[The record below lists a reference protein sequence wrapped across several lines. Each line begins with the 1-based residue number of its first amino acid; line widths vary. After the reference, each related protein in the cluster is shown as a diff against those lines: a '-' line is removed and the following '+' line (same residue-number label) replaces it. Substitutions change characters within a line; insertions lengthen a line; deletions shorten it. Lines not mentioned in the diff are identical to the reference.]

1 VFGTAEGASGLTAAA
16 VVDEWESQSQADPT
30 GFHVNVL
37 EIGGT
42 AQTAN
47 DNGADINAILVDTA
61 EIGVAGAGLT
71 AADDA
76 VMTRLGAPAG
86 ASVSADIAEIESQT
100 DDIGVAGAGLTAA
113 DDAIVALIGTP
124 SDFGS
129 GTSTVAGN
137 LQDLADNG
145 TAVFDRSTDSLQA
158 IRDRGDAAWTGA
170 GGGDVTTIEST
181 DATDYFD
188 ALVAGLALEATSQ
201 SILTD
206 TAVIGVAGAGLSD
219 VPWNA
224 AWDAEVESEANDAL
238 VAMHLDHLFAADYDP
253 ATPPGTAT
261 ALLNELIESDAGV
274 SRFTANALENAP
286 SGTGASAETI
296 ADEVETR
303 TIAGVTTVGSV
314 TGSVGSVTG
323 AVGSVAGNVD
333 GNVTGSVGSVA
344 TGGITAASVATD
356 AIGADEL
363 AASAVT
369 EIQVGLALEA
379 TLGTPAD
386 TDLATDI
393 ANAHASV
400 LANRTQIFIGTAD
413 SGDTNTLVDSA
424 LGAAFANDV
433 DIDGAYVV
441 RGDGQRCLIDSF
453 TQATDT
459 IEFAACAFTGAW
471 ATQDYKIY
479 PAGTQ

>member
-1 VFGTAEGASGLTAAA
+1 MKQLSFLALALVCASASTAFGQIPLRQSTASQAVVLGPFVDETDGVTAMTALTIGAADVRISVNGGNIVGKTSGGCTHDELGMYACTFDATDTATVGSFQVIISETGALPVWKDFIVVEEAVFDACCAASATPLTAAA

-47 DNGADINAILVDTA
+47 DNGADINAILIDTT

-201 SILTD
+201 SIQTD
-206 TAVIGVAGAGLSD
+206 TEDLQSRVPTALVNGRIDSTVDGTGMEAGAVAAVVAGVEASDGL
-219 VPWNA
+219 P
-224 AWDAEVESEANDAL
+224 
-238 VAMHLDHLFAADYDP
+238 VARY
-253 ATPPGTAT
+253 T
-261 ALLNELIESDAGV
+261 N
-274 SRFTANALENAP
+274 
-286 SGTGASAETI
+286 
-296 ADEVETR
+296 
-303 TIAGVTTVGSV
+303 
-314 TGSVGSVTG
+314 
-323 AVGSVAGNVD
+323 AVGDVCTFIISETTPK
-333 GNVTGSVGSVA
+333 VTF
-344 TGGITAASVATD
+344 D
-356 AIGADEL
+356 C
-363 AASAVT
+363 T
-369 EIQVGLALEA
+369 EA
-379 TLGTPAD
+379 P
-386 TDLATDI
+386 
-393 ANAHASV
+393 
-400 LANRTQIFIGTAD
+400 
-413 SGDTNTLVDSA
+413 
-424 LGAAFANDV
+424 
-433 DIDGAYVV
+433 
-441 RGDGQRCLIDSF
+441 
-453 TQATDT
+453 
-459 IEFAACAFTGAW
+459 
-471 ATQDYKIY
+471 
-479 PAGTQ
+479 